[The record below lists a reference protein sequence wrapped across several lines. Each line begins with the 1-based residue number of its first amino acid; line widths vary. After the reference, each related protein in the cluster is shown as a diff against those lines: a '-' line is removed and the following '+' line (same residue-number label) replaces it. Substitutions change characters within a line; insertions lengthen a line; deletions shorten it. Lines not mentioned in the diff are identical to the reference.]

1 MFKMKKLAA
10 IAAAAVMAVSAMA
23 VSASAETVYTEYVST
38 PYGTYRGALTIEN
51 YTNRKQVDA
60 VTMVANGSFSSVGVV
75 LFIFDG
81 KTGQQLYYDDQTND
95 NASFASVS
103 AYSGNLEPVSA
114 QSHHIATAGGMTWS
128 RMLTLRG

>member
-10 IAAAAVMAVSAMA
+10 VAAAAVMAVSAMA
-23 VSASAETVYTEYVST
+23 VSASAQTVYTEYVNT
-38 PYGTYRGALTIEN
+38 TCGTYRGGLTVEN

-60 VTMVANGSFSSVGVV
+60 VTMVANGSFSTVGAV

-81 KTGQQLYYDDQTND
+81 KTGQQIYYNDQTND

-103 AYSGNLEPVSA
+103 AYSGNLDTVST
-114 QSHHIATAGGMTWS
+114 QSHHITTCGSSTWS

>member
-10 IAAAAVMAVSAMA
+10 VAAAAIMAVSAMA
-23 VSASAETVYTEYVST
+23 VSASAQTVYTEYVNTSC
-38 PYGTYRGALTIEN
+38 GTYRGGLTINN
-51 YTNRKQVDA
+51 YSNYKQVDA
-60 VTMVANGSFSSVGVV
+60 VTMVANGSFSTVGAV

-81 KTGQQLYYDDQTND
+81 STGQQLYYNDQTNN

-103 AYSGNLEPVSA
+103 ASSGNLDPVST
-114 QSHHIATAGGMTWS
+114 QSHHIATCGSSTWS